1 MKTLIKCNHVFWVI
15 FMLLTFLLHGAHFI
29 VYARCVLAL
38 NCLAI
43 LEVGSG
49 IQSQGDDASRMDSS
63 LMNNEELIKDP

>member
-1 MKTLIKCNHVFWVI
+1 MAHV
-15 FMLLTFLLHGAHFI
+15 FI

>member
-1 MKTLIKCNHVFWVI
+1 MKTLIKCNHDFLSD
-15 FMLLTFLLHGAHFI
+15 FHTLTFLLHGARFI

-49 IQSQGDDASRMDSS
+49 IQSQGDDASRMDNSW
-63 LMNNEELIKDP
+63 MNNEELIKDP